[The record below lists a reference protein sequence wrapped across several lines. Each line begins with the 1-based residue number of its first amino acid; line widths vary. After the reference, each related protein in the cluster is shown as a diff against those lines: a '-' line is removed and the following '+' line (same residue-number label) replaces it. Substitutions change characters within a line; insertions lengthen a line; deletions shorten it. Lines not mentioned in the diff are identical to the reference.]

1 MTDNTIASRYQ
12 ATLDRI
18 AEACQRAGRS
28 REDVTL
34 MVVTKFH
41 PLDDVLEL
49 VRLGVRTF
57 GENREQEA
65 RQKAHDLLEHDAV
78 EHVLAGTPAEWSM
91 IGQLQRNKCNAVAR
105 WAHSVHS
112 VDSVPL
118 VLSLIHI

>member
-78 EHVLAGTPAEWSM
+78 EHVLAGTPAEWSTAT
-91 IGQLQRNKCNAVAR
+91 Q
-105 WAHSVHS
+105 
-112 VDSVPL
+112 
-118 VLSLIHI
+118 